1 MMFKNDLRR
10 QLKQK
15 RAIMKL
21 FNHPHPINQ
30 VKIIYLQNSI
40 SGYHNHYQAQNF
52 KHLLVKSSESKEKK
66 MASGKLIA
74 NEAMKEG
81 TVDAEVF
88 KNYFNHFG
96 WKSVIIILCLNITR
110 FCLWMGENLWL
121 ASWSD
126 DSKTLQS
133 NLDLANQ
140 NTTNSTGNYTTEEYE
155 EIIPVKTRLS
165 VYSILGLS
173 QAIFVVSQSLFAAK
187 AGFHINLQI

>member
-40 SGYHNHYQAQNF
+40 SGYQNRYQAQKF
-52 KHLLVKSSESKEKK
+52 KRLLVKSSESKEKK

-187 AGFHINLQI
+187 AGFHIYLQI

>member
-1 MMFKNDLRR
+1 
-10 QLKQK
+10 
-15 RAIMKL
+15 
-21 FNHPHPINQ
+21 
-30 VKIIYLQNSI
+30 
-40 SGYHNHYQAQNF
+40 
-52 KHLLVKSSESKEKK
+52 

-81 TVDAEVF
+81 TVDSEVF

-126 DSKTLQS
+126 DSKMLQS
-133 NLDLANQ
+133 NLDKANQ
-140 NTTNSTGNYTTEEYE
+140 NSTESIGNSTGEYE

-165 VYSILGLS
+165 VYSVLGLS
-173 QAIFVVSQSLFAAK
+173 QAIFLVSQSLFIAK
-187 AGFHINLQI
+187 ASF